1 VLKYLQINN
10 ECSISI
16 SFILLSIGS
25 IEAMKKE
32 FRDKIE
38 TQIKSGELVREKHL
52 QIAAGATKLFIK
64 KGYFKTSIRDISKAT
79 GITIG
84 NLYDYVTRKE
94 DILYL
99 VFDIFHSEWVKTV
112 EDVGISKIEDPI
124 EQLKAALRKMFGVVN
139 IHRDMVLLM
148 YTEGKLLPRE
158 FLKKIL
164 ENESNLVKFF
174 EQIIRRGVEKGV
186 FQVRDPFLLANVI
199 VYLLSIDPLRGWN
212 FRKHYST
219 EEITEFMINLIL
231 DKTGHRPSER
241 DRGEEDHL
249 WPVLSRPWERIGY

>member
-1 VLKYLQINN
+1 
-10 ECSISI
+10 
-16 SFILLSIGS
+16 
-25 IEAMKKE
+25 MKKE
-32 FRDKIE
+32 FRDEIE
-38 TQIKSGELVREKHL
+38 TQIKSGELVRQKHL

-99 VFDIFHSEWVKTV
+99 VFDIFHSTWAKKV
-112 EDVGISKIEDPI
+112 EEVGISKIEDPV
-124 EQLKAALRKMFGVVN
+124 EQLKAALRKMFEIVN
-139 IHRDMVLLM
+139 THRDMVLLM

-174 EQIIRRGVEKGV
+174 EQIIRRGVEKGA

-199 VYLLSIDPLRGWN
+199 VYLFSIGPLRGWN